1 MQTFNGAMIKTKAWV
16 LLIIAGLMLHK
27 SILDGLGD
35 VADVYF
41 DFVGSIVFSNPLP
54 EEPTSTSPVNLLDI
68 L

>member
-1 MQTFNGAMIKTKAWV
+1 
-16 LLIIAGLMLHK
+16 MLHK
-27 SILDGLGD
+27 FILDGLRD